1 MRQIRRLAL
10 VAAAVS
16 LTVGCAS
23 AGGGQAGSSR
33 GSRSLIVA
41 EELDGGA
48 FDNLRDAVR
57 RLRPAWLR
65 PRGSTGT
72 ANQTSSLPVYI
83 DNVRSGDIT
92 RLEAIPVEL
101 VSEVRFLEPRDATFR
116 WGTGHTRGAIEV
128 IMKASGGGIRQ

>member
-16 LTVGCAS
+16 LAAGCAS
-23 AGGGQAGSSR
+23 AGGGGQARPTGSSR
-33 GSRSLIVA
+33 NVIVA
-41 EELDGGA
+41 AELEEGG

-72 ANQTSSLPVYI
+72 TIPGELPVYM
-83 DNVRSGDIT
+83 DNVRAGDME
-92 RLEAIPVEL
+92 RLTSIPVEL
-101 VSEVRFLEPRDATFR
+101 VKEVHFLDPREATFR

-128 IMKASGGGIRQ
+128 ITKASGSP

>member
-16 LTVGCAS
+16 LTAGCAS
-23 AGGGQAGSSR
+23 AGGSPARSTG
-33 GSRSLIVA
+33 GSRNVIVA
-41 EELDGGA
+41 AELEGGG

-72 ANQTSSLPVYI
+72 TIPGELPVYM
-83 DNVRSGDIT
+83 DNVRAGDME
-92 RLEAIPVEL
+92 RLTSIPVEL
-101 VSEVRFLEPRDATFR
+101 VKEVRFLDPREATFR

-128 IMKASGGGIRQ
+128 ISKATGGGIRQ

>member
-1 MRQIRRLAL
+1 MLQIRRLAL

-23 AGGGQAGSSR
+23 AGGGRTGSTG
-33 GSRSLIVA
+33 GSRNVIVA
-41 EELDGGA
+41 AELEGGQ

-72 ANQTSSLPVYI
+72 TLESGLPVYM
-83 DNVRSGDIT
+83 DNVRAGDIT
-92 RLEAIPVEL
+92 RLESIPVEM
-101 VSEVRFLEPRDATFR
+101 VQEVRFLDPRDATFR

-128 IMKASGGGIRQ
+128 ISKGTGGGIRQ